1 VGRFARILRET
12 ASRHR
17 VGAQLWLPSF
27 NLGPEEG
34 VDELWVWG
42 YEACAHMSS
51 LASRE
56 PERVWDA
63 VTAAVTR

>member
-1 VGRFARILRET
+1 VPA
-12 ASRHR
+12 
-17 VGAQLWLPSF
+17 F
-27 NLGPEEG
+27 NLGPDDIPDLDRAAEVGRAAG

-42 YEACAHMSS
+42 YEACGHMSS